1 MGLWDSIKARLV
13 KSEKTEVDYGLE
25 KLIKKV
31 EQVPIYFNNHDF
43 KGGNFTD
50 IAEAV
55 KKIFA
60 NKDELKKST
69 EVNRIMGNRFIARDK
84 IWEIDYLVN
93 PVLKTIKEDISNE
106 KDLQKAE
113 KIAAEYHRVR
123 NIKDDFEKR
132 VHGWSVVGEKLIESE
147 YHGASIDE
155 EFKKN
160 ISELYRLEEKYSPYN
175 NGSGL
180 KALKKAIDKM
190 EQEIQI
196 HQAQEQDFVAEEPRQ
211 SDKKSLREYYKE
223 VEREKEQESGRETRE
238 KTTFDREER

>member
-1 MGLWDSIKARLV
+1 M
-13 KSEKTEVDYGLE
+13 
-25 KLIKKV
+25 
-31 EQVPIYFNNHDF
+31 PIYFNNHDF

-160 ISELYRLEEKYSPYN
+160 ISELYRLEESMVHIIMVVDCF
-175 NGSGL
+175 
-180 KALKKAIDKM
+180 KKAIDKM

-196 HQAQEQDFVAEEPRQ
+196 HQAQEQDFVMEEP
-211 SDKKSLREYYKE
+211 
-223 VEREKEQESGRETRE
+223 
-238 KTTFDREER
+238 DR